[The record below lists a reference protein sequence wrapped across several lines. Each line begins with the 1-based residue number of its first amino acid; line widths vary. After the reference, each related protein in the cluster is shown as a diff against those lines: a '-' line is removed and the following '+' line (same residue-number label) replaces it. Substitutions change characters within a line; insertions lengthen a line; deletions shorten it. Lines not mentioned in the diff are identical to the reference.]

1 MYFCSAARGAT
12 ASGPCISVC
21 CSRGYCFW
29 SWSICFVPLLMG
41 LLFLVH
47 LFLFCCS
54 WGFCS
59 WSRSIYFSYV
69 LLFVRLFLLVL
80 LHILLFCFSWGYCS
94 RSIYFF
100 SASPGLVIGHLKL
113 LAICNL
119 NGNTVKNL
127 L

>member
-1 MYFCSAARGAT
+1 MYFYSATRGVT
-12 ASGPCISVC
+12 ASGPCISV
-21 CSRGYCFW
+21 
-29 SWSICFVPLLMG
+29 LLLVG

-59 WSRSIYFSYV
+59 WSRSIYFSSAAHAAIAPGPSIYV